1 VQAPG
6 AWQWSHPT
14 QVHCGVGALAAYAL
28 PEACTSI
35 VVVTTKGHVAR
46 GTLEHIRGL
55 IGNRELHVWDD
66 VESNP
71 SVTSL
76 AAGAAALAPYRNS
89 AMIALGGG
97 SAIDTAKVLAALLAQ
112 PSASLQ
118 DLLGTEVVRSQPRPL
133 IAIPT
138 TSGTGSEVTPFAT
151 VWDKTAKRK
160 LSVAGPAL
168 FPDVAL
174 VDASLTLD
182 LPADVTYATGLD
194 ALSQACES
202 VWSRRATPMTLGV
215 AIEAAQHSLV
225 ALEALASGNS
235 DIAVR
240 ERMATG
246 SLLAGLAISHSRTSL
261 AHSISYPVTA
271 HFGVP
276 HGIACSFTLPA
287 ILRAWASKDDG
298 RLQRL
303 AVALG
308 ERGPMGLAE
317 RVERLLRRCG
327 VPSVL
332 AQAGVT
338 VQALRALAD
347 EMITPGRGDNT
358 FVACSTE
365 DAVGTAVAG
374 LGLT

>member
-1 VQAPG
+1 
-6 AWQWSHPT
+6 
-14 QVHCGVGALAAYAL
+14 
-28 PEACTSI
+28 
-35 VVVTTKGHVAR
+35 
-46 GTLEHIRGL
+46 
-55 IGNRELHVWDD
+55 
-66 VESNP
+66 
-71 SVTSL
+71 
-76 AAGAAALAPYRNS
+76 
-89 AMIALGGG
+89 
-97 SAIDTAKVLAALLAQ
+97 
-112 PSASLQ
+112 
-118 DLLGTEVVRSQPRPL
+118 
-133 IAIPT
+133 
-138 TSGTGSEVTPFAT
+138 
-151 VWDKTAKRK
+151 
-160 LSVAGPAL
+160 VAGPAL

-365 DAVGTAVAG
+365 DAAGIAVAG
-374 LGLT
+374 FSRDDPHTVNYVPPVAIQAEEEQGSRRTSRERQRRIVLEQDVCVADAIEDADVTPQATFDDDRVSALDHTEADAPFAGPVSPSDHDGNRVRDHH